1 MSRGP
6 VWFLVNGFLS
16 RWNNSTLLEYI
27 VDVDSGLLAPADC
40 SLVDGVIMFWLHF
53 SQWRLLGDTERE
65 RQKVRYTL
73 CDAIYLGSQQT
84 TVAHLGA
91 T

>member
-1 MSRGP
+1 M
-6 VWFLVNGFLS
+6 
-16 RWNNSTLLEYI
+16 LEYI
-27 VDVDSGLLAPADC
+27 VDVDSGLLAPANC

-73 CDAIYLGSQQT
+73 CDAIYLGSQQIT
-84 TVAHLGA
+84 GAHLGA